1 MHIITKLG
9 VGAIAAALLGAC
21 GSDSAKTT
29 TTTTIKAATPTTI
42 AAATTTITS
51 STATPTTV
59 ASGTSAS
66 DTVDLATMK
75 VGKVLVDSEGRTLYL
90 FTKDAQNKPGTCDAA
105 CATLWPPALASGTPK
120 AGTGLAASKLTE
132 LKRADGT
139 EQLAYNG
146 WPLYRYSKDTK
157 AGEDSGQAVGGTFY
171 VVDATGN
178 ALK

>member
-42 AAATTTITS
+42 AAM
-51 STATPTTV
+51 STMHV
-59 ASGTSAS
+59 KKNDMVVVLSGEHKG
-66 DTVDLATMK
+66 K